1 MSGAGMKKDGAMGGF
16 ARLGAAAVLALALGG
31 CLGGLGGGK
40 SSIAEALRLALTGDW
55 LLRGLTRKQDRAAL
69 LSDGAEAG
77 SIVVEAADG
86 FRAAVNI
93 KTGKVERTPGPVA
106 YLEQCCDPRLIVD
119 QPTADLREMLIY
131 LLQIDTGRIGMQAE
145 LIARGHDPD
154 RVGAWVCGQDCATAA
169 SEARGAWKAATGEVY
184 GMVKAAAWTAPKPG
198 FDPDELARVDAEHTK
213 QSARLAA
220 LRAFLKFAARRDVT
234 ALHDI
239 ERALAVPMKRFERP
253 MLGFLTRIE
262 MLAVLGQP
270 GETWSS
276 QRDHLLL
283 AMLYNTGARVSEMI
297 GVRVVDVILDGG
309 ACVHLHGKGR
319 KLRSI
324 PLWKSTVLEIR
335 AWLRLN
341 PVMRGEAALL
351 PNRDGQ
357 AMCRSNVTQRLS
369 LAVTRAKA
377 EQPSL
382 ANKRVSPHT
391 LRHTS
396 AMHLLQSGV
405 PFNVIALWLGH
416 ESTTTTHRYVEADLA
431 MKERALARLEE
442 PDTKMGRYKA
452 PDSLLRFL
460 QTL

>member
-1 MSGAGMKKDGAMGGF
+1 MNKPLTPPPSFPALVQQFFTEYLVAQRAVSPRTVACYRDALSLFLGF
-16 ARLGAAAVLALALGG
+16 ASNKLGKAPTAMQLADIRPELILAFLDHLEQGRKNTVRSRNLRLT
-31 CLGGLGGGK
+31 
-40 SSIAEALRLALTGDW
+40 ALRT
-55 LLRGLTRKQDRAAL
+55 
-69 LSDGAEAG
+69 
-77 SIVVEAADG
+77 
-86 FRAAVNI
+86 
-93 KTGKVERTPGPVA
+93 
-106 YLEQCCDPRLIVD
+106 
-119 QPTADLREMLIY
+119 
-131 LLQIDTGRIGMQAE
+131 
-145 LIARGHDPD
+145 
-154 RVGAWVCGQDCATAA
+154 
-169 SEARGAWKAATGEVY
+169 
-184 GMVKAAAWTAPKPG
+184 
-198 FDPDELARVDAEHTK
+198 
-213 QSARLAA
+213 
-220 LRAFLKFAARRDVT
+220 FLKFAARRDVT

-253 MLGFLTRIE
+253 MLGFLTRPE

-270 GETWSS
+270 GQNWSS
-276 QRDHLLL
+276 QRDHLLM

-297 GVRVVDVILDGG
+297 GVRVVDVILDDG

-324 PLWKSTVLEIR
+324 PLWKSTVVEIR

-341 PVMRGEAALL
+341 PVLRGEAALL

-357 AMCRSNVTQRLS
+357 AMSRSNVTQRLN
-369 LAVTRAKA
+369 LAVTRAKT

-382 ANKRVSPHT
+382 SKKRVSPHT

-431 MKERALARLEE
+431 MKEKALARLEE
-442 PDTKMGRYKA
+442 PNTKMGRYKA

>member
-1 MSGAGMKKDGAMGGF
+1 MNKPPTPPPPSFPALVQQFFIEYLVAQRAVSPRTVACYRDALSLFLGF
-16 ARLGAAAVLALALGG
+16 ASHKLGKAPTAMQLADMRPELILAFLDHLEQGR
-31 CLGGLGGGK
+31 K
-40 SSIAEALRLALTGDW
+40 NTVRSRNLRLT
-55 LLRGLTRKQDRAAL
+55 
-69 LSDGAEAG
+69 
-77 SIVVEAADG
+77 
-86 FRAAVNI
+86 
-93 KTGKVERTPGPVA
+93 
-106 YLEQCCDPRLIVD
+106 
-119 QPTADLREMLIY
+119 
-131 LLQIDTGRIGMQAE
+131 
-145 LIARGHDPD
+145 
-154 RVGAWVCGQDCATAA
+154 
-169 SEARGAWKAATGEVY
+169 
-184 GMVKAAAWTAPKPG
+184 
-198 FDPDELARVDAEHTK
+198 
-213 QSARLAA
+213 A
-220 LRAFLKFAARRDVT
+220 LRAFLKFAARRDVA

-253 MLGFLTRIE
+253 MLGFLTRPE

-270 GETWSS
+270 GQEWSS

-324 PLWKSTVLEIR
+324 PLWKSTVVEIR

-341 PVMRGEAALL
+341 PVLRGEAALL

-369 LAVTRAKA
+369 LAVARATA

-382 ANKRVSPHT
+382 ATKRVSPHT

-431 MKERALARLEE
+431 MKEKALARLEAPE
-442 PDTKMGRYKA
+442 TKMSRYKA
-452 PDSLLRFL
+452 PDSLLQFL